1 LAYFDGLS
9 GLANRRLFNDE
20 LRGHFAHLARRGTPF
35 VLLLIDLDYFK
46 QVNDTMGH
54 DAGDAVLV
62 AVARRLGEAVRET
75 DRVAR
80 LGGDEFAV
88 LMPDI
93 VDATAIATVC
103 ARIQESVS
111 RPIQHGQF
119 PLHVDVSIGI
129 ACAPRD
135 ATTPD
140 ALYKAADLALY
151 EAKAAGR
158 GCWRLASAGQDSL
171 LAPMRK

>member
-1 LAYFDGLS
+1 
-9 GLANRRLFNDE
+9 
-20 LRGHFAHLARRGTPF
+20 
-35 VLLLIDLDYFK
+35 
-46 QVNDTMGH
+46 MGH

-88 LMPDI
+88 LMPDL
-93 VDATAIATVC
+93 VDAAGIAAVC
-103 ARIQESVS
+103 ARIQESVR
-111 RPIQHGQF
+111 RPIHHARS

-135 ATTPD
+135 AATPD

-151 EAKAAGR
+151 QAKAAGR
-158 GCWRLASAGQDSL
+158 GCWRLAGAGQGDAQSVTDRQDSRCSSPVL
-171 LAPMRK
+171 RPED